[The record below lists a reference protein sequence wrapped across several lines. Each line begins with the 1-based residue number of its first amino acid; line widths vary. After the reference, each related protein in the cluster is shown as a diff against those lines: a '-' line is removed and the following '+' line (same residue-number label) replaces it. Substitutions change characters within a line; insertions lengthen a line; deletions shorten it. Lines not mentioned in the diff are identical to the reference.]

1 LSSPLPSFVI
11 LKNLCNTFA
20 NIFFNLHL
28 CLFRKRKRSRKR
40 KAEDLPGSTRIYAK
54 VEKANQLFEEKLL
67 DKDWQQICKVQK
79 TCRQTKHLHSLSK

>member
-1 LSSPLPSFVI
+1 LLIYFLIYIYVSSE
-11 LKNLCNTFA
+11 KE
-20 NIFFNLHL
+20 
-28 CLFRKRKRSRKR
+28 KE
-40 KAEDLPGSTRIYAK
+40 AEKKKTENLPGSTRIYAK